1 MTTYYQRLANAI
13 KNNEEETENTD
24 YLKQTTKSE
33 VDSYKDKKV
42 GVDCSDINVH
52 SEQAVSEILYRAG
65 LNWNV
70 EVQDGLGDNWEYVGS
85 PPRATYR
92 WINELD
98 ENTGNPTGKVK
109 PLLLGMATQRRKPFQ
124 NEDIV
129 RAILNF
135 CSSNGISIDRVGT
148 FDRGVRLFA
157 ICDFDSSFKV
167 NGEDEVENKIIITHS
182 HDVGSLRFSILSE
195 RLVCKNQMVLPVTIK
210 RVSMRHD
217 QVFSPSTAISKLEEL
232 QQGVS
237 VFERQA
243 ENLASSSIRTTD
255 LDNESY
261 TQAQMFVIEHL
272 GNPDKSLKEQPIY
285 VQEILGD
292 TQDMLASAIALKTV
306 LKAGSTIKTKE
317 EDIDHQSA
325 SLKELPSAYSE
336 ILDLYHNGPGSEMQS
351 AFNTPWG
358 ILNAITHYY
367 NHNSRMK
374 GGVEGHYNSL
384 WNGAKA
390 GTCQYAL
397 RQTQAV
403 SSIL

>member
-1 MTTYYQRLANAI
+1 MSTYYQSLQNTI
-13 KNNEEETENTD
+13 ENSNQETEYTS
-24 YLKQTTKSE
+24 YLSQTTKSE
-33 VDSYKDKKV
+33 TDSYRDNTV
-42 GVDCSDINVH
+42 GVDCSDIDVH
-52 SEQAVSEILYRAG
+52 SEYAISEILHRAG
-65 LNWNV
+65 LNWQV
-70 EVQDGLGDNWEYVGS
+70 QVQDGLGDNWEYVGS

-92 WINELD
+92 WVD
-98 ENTGNPTGKVK
+98 EIDDNTGKPTGRVK

-124 NEDIV
+124 NEDIIK
-129 RAILNF
+129 AILNF
-135 CSSNGISIDRVGT
+135 CSSNAISVDRVGT

-157 ICDFDSSFKV
+157 ICDFNSLFKV

-195 RLVCKNQMVLPVTIK
+195 RLVCKNQMVLPVNIK
-210 RVSMRHD
+210 RVSMRHN
-217 QVFSPSTAISKLEEL
+217 QVFSPSTAISKLKEL

-237 VFERQA
+237 IFEKQA

-261 TQAQMFVIEHL
+261 AQAQMYVIKEL
-272 GNPDKSLKEQPIY
+272 GDPDKPLKQQPTY

-306 LKAGSTIKTKE
+306 LKAGSTIRTKE
-317 EDIDHQSA
+317 EDVDTQSA
-325 SLKELPSAYSE
+325 SLRDLPSAYSE
-336 ILDLYHNGPGSEMQS
+336 ILNLYHNGPGSEMQS

-384 WNGAKA
+384 WNGSKA
-390 GTCQYAL
+390 STCQYAL

-403 SSIL
+403 SSII